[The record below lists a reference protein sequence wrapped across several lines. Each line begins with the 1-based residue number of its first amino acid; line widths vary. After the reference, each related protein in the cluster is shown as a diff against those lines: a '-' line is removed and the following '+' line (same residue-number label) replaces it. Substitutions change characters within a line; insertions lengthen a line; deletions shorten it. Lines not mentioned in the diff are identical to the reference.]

1 MLCMTAHNRLHLQRY
16 WQRSSTIEKL
26 TFVQYIFI
34 FVIWIYDQY
43 ILRTY
48 ETFSEKSNK
57 ILVSWKWQRVFF
69 FFNEARRSWKR
80 PYSISLC
87 VYVSDITRKLRS
99 EWYILSAAQERAS
112 LIRVFWSKLIR
123 ISYSASWKLSNVKL
137 GA

>member
-48 ETFSEKSNK
+48 ETFSENFGILEVAKS
-57 ILVSWKWQRVFF
+57 FF
-69 FFNEARRSWKR
+69 FFKWGEERLKTALQYINMRICFL
-80 PYSISLC
+80 ISQGN
-87 VYVSDITRKLRS
+87 S
-99 EWYILSAAQERAS
+99 EVNDTFWAQVKKEQVWFECFDQNLLGY
-112 LIRVFWSKLIR
+112 LIVHHES
-123 ISYSASWKLSNVKL
+123 SVM
-137 GA
+137 